1 MAVIRSKLLK
11 RKTRPSGRDGGGMI
25 VGILIGL
32 MLGALLAAGAAWYL
46 TRSSSMHLPQIQAPK
61 PNNQLSARPGE
72 ATAGRKDFEFYRIL
86 PQGQEGGASSSAPGS
101 TVNAP
106 AKNATTQ
113 TAATALRNASV
124 LPPNPQQRDRLYLQ
138 VGAFENP
145 DEADNMKA
153 LLALNG
159 IDAAAQ
165 RTQLDDG
172 RIVHRVRIGPF
183 DSTEEMGPVRSR
195 LATAG
200 LTASVIRV
208 KP

>member
-1 MAVIRSKLLK
+1 MAVNKSKRLK
-11 RKTRPSGRDGGGMI
+11 QKAQLPARDSGGVI
-25 VGILIGL
+25 IGIFIGL

-61 PNNQLSARPGE
+61 PNNQISGRPGE

-86 PQGQEGGASSSAPGS
+86 PQGQEGGTSSPVPDS
-101 TVNAP
+101 TANTSV
-106 AKNATTQ
+106 KNTNTQ
-113 TAATALRNASV
+113 TAAVARSAPVSPSST
-124 LPPNPQQRDRLYLQ
+124 QQSDHLYLQ

-145 DEADNMKA
+145 AEADNMKA

-183 DSTEEMGPVRSR
+183 DSTEDMGPVRSR